1 MQIGRVVAKCKL
13 IMQKNEALNKNYYK
27 KTQTQSAKIVTL
39 S

>member
-13 IMQKNEALNKNYYK
+13 KMQKNETLNNNYY

-39 S
+39 